1 MFLSLAVWA
10 SFMTITAAPTTTQR
24 WLDPNMERSSR
35 FMTLEGTWKF
45 CFVKDH
51 DKAPQGFQ
59 MPKFDDSKWVDFPVP
74 GLFEINGYGEK
85 VYKNVGYSW
94 NNQFQSNPP
103 YVEERNNYTG
113 SYRREFLIPSEWKG
127 ERIFMHVGSA
137 TSNLTLWVC
146 AGATAPTSRTRT
158 SGALLAL
165 PARSISMPVLRPAWP
180 TYSSFPTW

>member
-24 WLDPNMERSSR
+24 WLDPNITRVNTLNPRSSFFAYENLDKARSGQKERSSR

-103 YVEERNNYTG
+103 YVEERNN
-113 SYRREFLIPSEWKG
+113 
-127 ERIFMHVGSA
+127 
-137 TSNLTLWVC
+137 
-146 AGATAPTSRTRT
+146 
-158 SGALLAL
+158 
-165 PARSISMPVLRPAWP
+165 
-180 TYSSFPTW
+180 